1 MAAVCGT
8 ASSANATIQRC
19 LRRVTAVVGLAA
31 HDYGK
36 YAAILHLAVLIGMAF
51 AQVHRLLGPAAC
63 RTHDPLR
70 YLVLGHEVAKS

>member
-1 MAAVCGT
+1 MIT
-8 ASSANATIQRC
+8 E
-19 LRRVTAVVGLAA
+19 
-31 HDYGK
+31 K
-36 YAAILHLAVLIGMAF
+36 YAAILHLAVMIGMAF